1 MISMRSLRHSKV
13 CVKLVA
19 PLQAFVVVINYQKF
33 EMTDCSFLQK
43 CECSFS
49 LAAKRLQDK
58 EQLRDFEKTKL
69 QLESML
75 EFKNRIMDSQANLQR
90 ELQRARQETRDAIE
104 AREAHAEEM
113 SELAESM
120 EMATLDK
127 EMAEEKV

>member
-1 MISMRSLRHSKV
+1 M
-13 CVKLVA
+13 
-19 PLQAFVVVINYQKF
+19 
-33 EMTDCSFLQK
+33 FL
-43 CECSFS
+43 
-49 LAAKRLQDK
+49 LAKRLQDK

-90 ELQRARQETRDAIE
+90 ELQRARQETREAIE
-104 AREAHAEEM
+104 AKEAHAEEM

-127 EMAEEKV
+127 EMAEEKVHNKILTDLYHNTL